1 MTRPDEVIYLFSD
14 ITETFNTHQA
24 LDRSE
29 KILRNIYD
37 NLPAGIE
44 LYDKNGFLIDLNTK
58 DMKFSE
64 SLTKRWY

>member
-44 LYDKNGFLIDLNTK
+44 LYRQ
-58 DMKFSE
+58 
-64 SLTKRWY
+64 KRFPDRPEYQRYGNFRNR

>member
-44 LYDKNGFLIDLNTK
+44 LYDKNGFLIDRIPK
-58 DMKFSE
+58 IWKFSE
-64 SLTKRWY
+64 SLTKRRY

>member
-58 DMKFSE
+58 DMEIFGIANK
-64 SLTKRWY
+64 